1 MWCRSVLVGLS
12 LVSISAIQASAQEG
26 DATAGA
32 VVFKKCA
39 TCHVVETDTNK
50 VGPSLKGV
58 FGRKAGTHPD
68 FRYSPAM
75 QAVGEGGLVW
85 DDAALRDY
93 LHDPRKKVKG
103 TKMTFPG
110 LKDDAD
116 ITNLIAY
123 MKQFSK

>member
-1 MWCRSVLVGLS
+1 MRTTVFSFVFLSVTCLT
-12 LVSISAIQASAQEG
+12 AAHAQEG
-26 DATAGA
+26 DASAGET
-32 VVFKKCA
+32 VFKKCA
-39 TCHVVETDTNK
+39 VCHVVDTDTNK

>member
-32 VVFKKCA
+32 VDFKKCA

-75 QAVGEGGLVW
+75 QAVAGIRKLWGLEGWRRRRPASFRTGS
-85 DDAALRDY
+85 R
-93 LHDPRKKVKG
+93 
-103 TKMTFPG
+103 
-110 LKDDAD
+110 
-116 ITNLIAY
+116 
-123 MKQFSK
+123 